1 MRQFLYLSPYF
12 APQTQV
18 GALRP
23 IKFARQLPALGW
35 QPIVLADLWP
45 TDGMDAQLE
54 TFVPP
59 EVKVVYDFSRRAPK
73 AYQALHQPGK
83 KPAGKAARANPA
95 DAPARVAKGT
105 PLHERLIPKS
115 LQNPELMPLAEH
127 GPDMPHAYDAAMK
140 VLSEYPD
147 IEAIV
152 VNADPFAAA
161 VVGAWLQQRTGLP
174 LIQDFR
180 DIWAPCKLRRPR
192 RPLPQRWLEDKLE
205 RFCFERA
212 SHILVNTQVSLDD
225 YLAFYPDLPSE
236 RFSLLR
242 NFFDADLVSHGSHP
256 GWDRFTLLHL
266 GNFSRFRLA
275 DPLVKA
281 LARAVELGL
290 PRDAVQV
297 VSTGDY
303 GDGARQLAARLG
315 IADLLKTEEPLA
327 YHQTGAICQAADVLV
342 YVAEPDADQRIAS
355 KFYDYL
361 GAHRPVLAISDNPE
375 SQRLI
380 DQVSAGAQFGH
391 RDTETMAKWLLQT
404 FAQGRHQVIQRS
416 LQGLSSLEASRRLV
430 EVLETVTA
438 GRSGASRANP

>member
-1 MRQFLYLSPYF
+1 MRQFLYISPYF

-23 IKFARQLPALGW
+23 IKFARHLPALGW

-45 TDGMDAQLE
+45 TDGMDAQLQQ
-54 TFVPP
+54 FVP
-59 EVKVVYDFSRRAPK
+59 EQVQVVYDFSHRAAK
-73 AYQALHQPGK
+73 AHAKLMGQASQT
-83 KPAGKAARANPA
+83 AR
-95 DAPARVAKGT
+95 DAPAKRVAKGK
-105 PLHERLIPKS
+105 PLHERLIPQA

-127 GPDMPHAYDAAMK
+127 GPDMPHAYAAALR
-140 VLSEYPD
+140 VIRANPA

-161 VVGAWLQQRTGLP
+161 LVGAWLHKRTGLP

-192 RPLPQRWLEDKLE
+192 RPLPQRWLEDKME
-205 RFCFERA
+205 RFCFEQA
-212 SHILVNTQVSLDD
+212 AHILINTQVSLND
-225 YLAFYPDLPSE
+225 YRLFYPDLPAE
-236 RFSLLR
+236 KFSLLR
-242 NFFDADLVSHGSHP
+242 NFFDEGLVSHGQHP

-275 DPLVKA
+275 DPLVRA

-290 PRDAVQV
+290 PRAEVQV

-303 GDGARQLAARLG
+303 GGGALKLAEQLG
-315 IADLLKTEEPLA
+315 VADLLRTEVPLP
-327 YHQTGAICQAADVLV
+327 YHQIGAICQAADVLV

-361 GAHRPVLAISDNPE
+361 GARRPVLAVSDNPE
-375 SQRLI
+375 CQQII
-380 DQVSAGAQFGH
+380 DQVGAGAQFGH
-391 RDTETMAKWLLQT
+391 RDTEGMARWLLDSYRL
-404 FAQGRHQVIQRS
+404 GRHQTVERS
-416 LQGLSSLEASRRLV
+416 LAGLRAEEASRSLV
-430 EVLETVTA
+430 EVLERVTQ
-438 GRSGASRANP
+438 RPSR

>member
-1 MRQFLYLSPYF
+1 MRQFLYISPYF

-54 TFVPP
+54 AFVPP
-59 EVKVVYDFSRRAPK
+59 EVKVVYDFSRRAAK
-73 AYQALHQPGK
+73 AYQALHQRP
-83 KPAGKAARANPA
+83 PAPRAAGQGDA
-95 DAPARVAKGT
+95 APARVAKGK

-140 VLSEYPD
+140 ILGDHPD

-212 SHILVNTQVSLDD
+212 AHVLVNTQVSLDD
-225 YLAFYPDLPSE
+225 YWAFYPDLPRE

-242 NFFDADLVSHGSHP
+242 NFFDADLVSHGQHP

-275 DPLVKA
+275 DPLVRA

-303 GDGARQLAARLG
+303 GDGARRLAAELG
-315 IADLLKTEEPLA
+315 VAELLKTEEPLP
-327 YHQTGAICQAADVLV
+327 YHQIGAICQAADVLV

-375 SQRLI
+375 SKQLI

-391 RDTETMAKWLLQT
+391 RDSEAMARWLLEI
-404 FAQGRHQVIQRS
+404 FAKGRHQVIERS
-416 LQGLSSLEASRRLV
+416 LQGLTTAEASQRLAQ
-430 EVLETVTA
+430 VLSDVTA
-438 GRSGASRANP
+438 AKAAHGDAHR